1 MVYIFGIKNC
11 DTMKKARRWLDE
23 SGVDYAFHDFKAEG
37 IDAKRLKAWCTSV
50 GWEVLLNRRGLTWRG
65 LNDDQRLDMNADRA
79 IALMAESPTLIKRP
93 VLEIGEHIEVGFSS
107 ERYSA
112 LLS

>member
-23 SGVDYAFHDFKAEG
+23 AGVDYAYHDFKVEG
-37 IDAKRLKAWCTSV
+37 IDSKRLKAWCASV

-65 LNDDQRLDMNADRA
+65 LSDDQKLDMDSDRA
-79 IALMAESPTLIKRP
+79 IALMAENPTLIKRP

-107 ERYSA
+107 ERYTE